1 MTHTHPAASMDFE
14 KLLNSAESRGVCVVS
29 DLHLSPRMPNT
40 LQCFIDFCNSTAHE
54 YSALLIIGD
63 LFEYWLGDDT
73 AHDNPTALRVATA
86 LKQLDQAGTRIDFFH
101 GNRDFLLGT
110 AFARSAHM
118 TLLPDPCVMQILER
132 TVVFSHGD
140 LLCTNDTG
148 YQRYRRIAHNRLLQK
163 IFLAAPTSW
172 RNALAQRLRGQSKKT
187 ATHTAKDSARLM
199 AQDVPNTSAE
209 QWLTQH
215 QAEFIIHGH
224 THRPASHTHANGQ
237 RWVLPDWECED
248 RANLR
253 WGYVSWKPHES
264 PQLILT
270 PEPHSHPRND

>member
-1 MTHTHPAASMDFE
+1 MPNPHPAASMDFE

-29 DLHLSPRMPNT
+29 DLHLSPRMPHT
-40 LQCFIDFCNSTAHE
+40 LQCFIDFCNTTAREH
-54 YSALLIIGD
+54 SALLIIGD

-73 AHDNPTALRVATA
+73 AHDNSAAQSVATTLSA
-86 LKQLDQAGTRIDFFH
+86 LNHAGTRIGFIH
-101 GNRDFLLGT
+101 GNRDFLLG
-110 AFARSAHM
+110 ASFAHSAQM
-118 TLLPDPCVMQILER
+118 TLLPDPFVLR
-132 TVVFSHGD
+132 VFDATAVFSHGD

-148 YQRYRRIAHNRLLQK
+148 YQRYRRIAHNRILQK

-187 ATHTAKDSARLM
+187 ATHTAQDSARLM
-199 AQDVPNTSAE
+199 AQDVPNASAE
-209 QWLTQH
+209 QWFTQH

-224 THRPASHTHANGQ
+224 THRPAHHSHANGQ
-237 RWVLPDWECED
+237 RWVLPDWECEEC
-248 RANLR
+248 AQTR

-270 PEPHSHPRND
+270 PTAQIHHP